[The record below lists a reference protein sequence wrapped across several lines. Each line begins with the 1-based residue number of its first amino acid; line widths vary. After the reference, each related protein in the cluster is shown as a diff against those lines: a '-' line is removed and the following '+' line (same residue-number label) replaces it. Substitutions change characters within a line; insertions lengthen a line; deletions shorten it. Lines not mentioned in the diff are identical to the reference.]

1 VSRASHD
8 DLRLRKLMLQQRSAV
23 QRQILGI
30 QSRQLLAPV
39 VQTVGRVKAGGQ
51 WVREHPALVAGLAAV
66 LVAWRPKA
74 VLGLA
79 ARSLGW
85 WSTARRVLPVAVR
98 LWAQWQQRS
107 SQR

>member
-1 VSRASHD
+1 MSRSSHD

-39 VQTVGRVKAGGQ
+39 VQTVVRVKAGGQ

-85 WSTARRVLPVAVR
+85 WSTVRRVLPVAVR
-98 LWAQWQQRS
+98 LWAQWRQRS